1 MASSLENSAHNGA
14 AEEVEEHGDEG
25 GEGEEEGLTSD
36 VANNSV
42 EDELSGRDPG
52 KGPHHHMP
60 PPLPPL
66 DMAGG
71 ARGVVN
77 AQMIRYRRR
86 GPKGGFLE
94 AMEEMGN
101 GSMDSLEFII
111 TGKQAAH
118 GAARLRTA
126 AADDPKQSG

>member
-77 AQMIRYRRR
+77 AQMIRSASICCDGDAMFGGDLLTLMAYKQVQTSRAER
-86 GPKGGFLE
+86 GVLGSDG
-94 AMEEMGN
+94 GN
-101 GSMDSLEFII
+101 GQRE
-111 TGKQAAH
+111 H
-118 GAARLRTA
+118 GFA
-126 AADDPKQSG
+126 